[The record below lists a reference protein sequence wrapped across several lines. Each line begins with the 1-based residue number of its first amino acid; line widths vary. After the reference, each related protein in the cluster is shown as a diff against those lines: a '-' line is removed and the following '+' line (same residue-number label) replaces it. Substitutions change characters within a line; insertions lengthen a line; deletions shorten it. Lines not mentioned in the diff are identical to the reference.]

1 METNDSNTCGSCF
14 PFDITYYGG
23 GFRRSWRQV
32 ARQPAIAGQK
42 PDPSSF
48 YIYYLA
54 RRSPGRDGRGVDRL
68 RACAGTFFFFFWPLF
83 LFFSPSSLLLK
94 NKRKRKDAR
103 LKEKEKKIN
112 GSFILFLLVLHSS
125 THASLIHNR
134 GVECMREAR
143 SRGDKTSE
151 GDERKRSLSR

>member
-1 METNDSNTCGSCF
+1 MIPTRVVVVSLLIL
-14 PFDITYYGG
+14 PITGEGLEGPGG
-23 GFRRSWRQV
+23 RWQGNRPAPARSQTL
-32 ARQPAIAGQK
+32 PL
-42 PDPSSF
+42 F

-68 RACAGTFFFFFWPLF
+68 RACAGTFFWPLF

-103 LKEKEKKIN
+103 LKEKEKKKIN